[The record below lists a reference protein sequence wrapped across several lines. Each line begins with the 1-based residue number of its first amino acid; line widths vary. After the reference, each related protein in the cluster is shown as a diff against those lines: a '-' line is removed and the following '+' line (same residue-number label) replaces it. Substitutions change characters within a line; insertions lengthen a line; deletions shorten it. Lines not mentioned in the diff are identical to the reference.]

1 MGKNIMKKTTATL
14 IDRDGVVRGF
24 TKSVESVKVDT
35 EPFFLTYS
43 KQIMAL
49 YDMPV
54 FNATTKV
61 FWKLLEYAEWN
72 TGKVYMNVN
81 RRNEIMEVCCVSKTS
96 YYRAVE
102 DLVAAGLVT
111 KDKDVYTI
119 DEKMFWKGDRKTRNE
134 LMKAKLKV
142 TLNPVFITAEG
153 EESIEEHLLNTNDSQ
168 DDTKTA

>member
-1 MGKNIMKKTTATL
+1 MKKTTATL
-14 IDRDGVVRGF
+14 IDKDGAVREI

-72 TGKVYMNVN
+72 TGKVFMNVN
-81 RRNEIMEVCCVSKTS
+81 RRNEIMEVCGISKTS
-96 YYRAVE
+96 YYRAVD
-102 DLVAAGLVT
+102 DLVAAGIIS

-119 DEKMFWKGDRKTRNE
+119 DERMFWKGDRKTRNE
-134 LMKAKLKV
+134 IMNAKLKV
-142 TLNPVFITAEG
+142 TFNPVFISEEG
-153 EESIEEHLLNTNDSQ
+153 EESIEEHLMNTDNI
-168 DDTKTA
+168 

>member
-1 MGKNIMKKTTATL
+1 MGKNITRTTTATQ
-14 IDRDGVVRGF
+14 IDKDGVVRKF
-24 TKSVESVKVDT
+24 TESVETIKVDT

-61 FWKLLEYAEWN
+61 FWKLLEFAEWN
-72 TGKVYMNVN
+72 TGKVFMNVN
-81 RRNEIMEVCCVSKTS
+81 RRNEIMEVCSIGKTS
-96 YYRAVE
+96 YYRALD

-119 DEKMFWKGDRKTRNE
+119 DERMFWKGDRKTRTEIIN
-134 LMKAKLKV
+134 AKLKV
-142 TLNPVFITAEG
+142 TFNPVFIDP
-153 EESIEEHLLNTNDSQ
+153 EEQGDS
-168 DDTKTA
+168 KTA